1 MKRHMLFS
9 ILILIFLIVSPV
21 SAEEKFSSKVSNL
34 DTFLTDY
41 AEDAVSLD
49 KSETFDI
56 QFRVLD
62 LNPASDRGE
71 RYWLIRY
78 ELVMTN
84 QTSNKLNDLQFTV
97 HFDEQMQKVLANSIW
112 YNEPITLGTPSA
124 TDCARGA
131 IYEWEAL
138 VDLQSVSVEGSVSLD
153 DFYHIMLD
161 VTWKGGREILY
172 VTSDSQALAAQN
184 ELFAPIPDGCSVL
197 DEDAIARINEAA
209 K

>member
-1 MKRHMLFS
+1 MKRTCVWLLVLLLVLT
-9 ILILIFLIVSPV
+9 ICPAR
-21 SAEEKFSSKVSNL
+21 AEEEFSSRVSNL
-34 DTFLTDY
+34 DTFLTDH
-41 AEDAVSLD
+41 AEDAVPLD
-49 KSETFDI
+49 KSGTFDI
-56 QFRVLD
+56 QFRALD

-84 QTSNKLNDLQFTV
+84 QTSKKLNDVQFTA
-97 HFDEQMQKVLANSIW
+97 HFDEQMQKVLASSIW

-138 VDLQSVSVEGSVSLD
+138 VDLRCVSVEGGVSLD
-153 DFYHIMLD
+153 DFYHIMLEI
-161 VTWKGGREILY
+161 TWKDGSEILY
-172 VTSDSQALAAQN
+172 ITPDSQALAAPD
-184 ELFAPIPDGCSVL
+184 EHFSPIPDGCTVL
-197 DEDAIARINEAA
+197 DADAIARINEAA